1 MTQAIGY
8 ATHSADA
15 PLAPFHF
22 ERRALREGDV
32 AIDILYCGVCHSDM
46 HTARNEWHNSR
57 YPVLPGHEIVG
68 RVAAV
73 DPAVMRFKV
82 GDMVAVGCMV
92 DSCLECRECR
102 AGYEQHCLEGATL
115 TYNSKDR
122 QTGEVTLGGY
132 SDHIVVREEFVLR
145 VPEGLDPMRAAPLLC
160 AGITTWSPLTRYNI
174 GPGSRVAVAGLGGLG
189 HMGVKFAAA
198 LGAHVTM
205 ITTSP
210 EKGAD
215 ARRLGAHEVLIST
228 DREAMKTARSSFDFI
243 LDTIPVAHDLH
254 PYLQLLKREGNLVI
268 VGAIEPLP
276 PIHGGMLIGGDR
288 SVAGSAIGGIPLTQQ
303 MLDFCAAHDVLPD
316 CEEIPI
322 QQINEAYERMLK
334 SDVKYRFVINM
345 GSLKQESAAAWR
357 GLP

>member
-8 ATHSADA
+8 AAQASDS
-15 PLAPFHF
+15 PLEPFHF
-22 ERRALREGDV
+22 ERRALRSSDV

-57 YPVLPGHEIVG
+57 FPVLPGHEIVG

-73 DPAVMRFKV
+73 GPEAVRYEP

-92 DSCLECRECR
+92 DSCQQCRECT
-102 AGYEQHCLEGATL
+102 AGYEQHCLKGATL
-115 TYNSKDR
+115 TYNSPDR
-122 QTGEVTLGGY
+122 VTGDVTFGGY

-145 VPEGLDPMRAAPLLC
+145 LPEGLDPMRAAPLLC
-160 AGITTWSPLTRYNI
+160 AGITTWSPLVRYKI
-174 GPGSRVAVAGLGGLG
+174 GPDSRVAVAGLGGLG

-210 EKGAD
+210 EKGED
-215 ARRLGAHEVLIST
+215 ARRLGAHEVLVST
-228 DREAMKTARSSFDFI
+228 DKEAMKAARSSFDFI

-254 PYLQLLKREGNLVI
+254 PYLQLLRREGDLVL

-288 SVAGSAIGGIPLTQQ
+288 SVAGSAIGGIPLTQS
-303 MLDFCAAHDVLPD
+303 MLDFCAEKNILPD
-316 CEEIPI
+316 CEVIPI
-322 QQINEAYERMLK
+322 QAINEAYERMLR
-334 SDVKYRFVINM
+334 SDVKYRFVIDM
-345 GSLKQESAAAWR
+345 ASLKQERQAA
-357 GLP
+357 

>member
-8 ATHSADA
+8 AAAAADA
-15 PLAPFHF
+15 PLAPYHF
-22 ERRALREGDV
+22 ERRALRPGDV

-73 DPAVMRFKV
+73 DGSVSKYKV

-92 DSCLECRECR
+92 DSCLECRECL
-102 AGYEQHCLEGATL
+102 AGYEQHCLKGATL
-115 TYNSKDR
+115 TYNGLDR
-122 QTGEVTLGGY
+122 VTGEVTFGGY

-145 VPEGLDPMRAAPLLC
+145 VPDGLDPVRAAPLLC
-160 AGITTWSPLTRYNI
+160 AGITTWSPLTRYKV
-174 GPGSRVAVAGLGGLG
+174 GPETRVAVAGLGGLG

-210 EKGAD
+210 AKGAD
-215 ARRLGAHEVLIST
+215 ARHLGAHEVLLST
-228 DREAMKTARSSFDFI
+228 DKEAMKAARSSFDFI
-243 LDTIPVAHDLH
+243 LNTIPVAHDLH
-254 PYLQLLKREGNLVI
+254 PYLQLLRREGNMVL

-276 PIHGGMLIGGDR
+276 PIHGGALIGGDR
-288 SVAGSAIGGIPLTQQ
+288 SVGGSAIGGIPLTQS
-303 MLDFCAAHDVLPD
+303 MLDFCAANDVLPD
-316 CEEIPI
+316 CEVIPI
-322 QQINEAYERMLK
+322 QRINEAYERVLR
-334 SDVKYRFVINM
+334 SDVKYRFVIDM
-345 GSLKQESAAAWR
+345 ASLKNGAGANPS
-357 GLP
+357 

>member
-1 MTQAIGY
+1 MTKAIGY
-8 ATHSADA
+8 ATDAADQ
-15 PLAPFHF
+15 PLQPFHF
-22 ERRALREGDV
+22 ERRALRPGDV

-46 HTARNEWHNSR
+46 HTARNEWHNSV

-73 DPAVMRFKV
+73 DPAVAKFKV

-92 DSCLECRECR
+92 DSCLECRECK
-102 AGYEQHCLEGATL
+102 AGYEQHCLKGATL
-115 TYNSKDR
+115 TYNSPDR
-122 QTGEVTLGGY
+122 VTGDITFGGY

-145 VPEGLDPMRAAPLLC
+145 VPDGLDPMRAAPLLC
-160 AGITTWSPLTRYNI
+160 AGITTWSPLTRYDV
-174 GPGSRVAVAGLGGLG
+174 GPETRVGVAGLGGLG

-228 DREAMKTARSSFDFI
+228 DRDAMKAARSSFNFI
-243 LDTIPVAHDLH
+243 LNTIPVAHDVQ
-254 PYLQLLKREGNLVI
+254 PYLQLLAREGNMVM

-276 PIHGGMLIGGDR
+276 SIHGGMLVGNDR
-288 SVAGSAIGGIPLTQQ
+288 SIGGSAIGGIPLTQK
-303 MLDFCAAHDVLPD
+303 MLDFCAENGVLPD
-316 CEEIPI
+316 CEVIAI
-322 QQINEAYERMLK
+322 QDINAAYERMLK
-334 SDVKYRFVINM
+334 SDVKYRFVIDM
-345 GSLKQESAAAWR
+345 ASLSQEREAA
-357 GLP
+357 